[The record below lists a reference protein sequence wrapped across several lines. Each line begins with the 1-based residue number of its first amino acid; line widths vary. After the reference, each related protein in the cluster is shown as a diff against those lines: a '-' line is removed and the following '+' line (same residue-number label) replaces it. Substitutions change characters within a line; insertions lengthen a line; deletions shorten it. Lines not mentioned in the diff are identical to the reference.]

1 MARPP
6 TIGRTLA
13 IYTERCNLSHGANL
27 GSSPLAPWVVPGLP
41 IGTRE
46 KGYHCLY
53 ERWGELVPWLI
64 RGARRPASLQ
74 LQRHGGGILRRW
86 SNLSPPSCRTP
97 SKPWCSTQQILVR
110 TSWWYQEHSPV
121 CADGIQGI
129 SEHEEP
135 SALAQLL
142 TGPHGERLFSH
153 YTSLGQLQ
161 CSINARG
168 HESSKKQGGTWNLK
182 S

>member
-27 GSSPLAPWVVPGLP
+27 GSYPLAPWVVPGLP

-74 LQRHGGGILRRW
+74 LQRHGGWNFEALVESLAAILPDTVEAMVLHATNPGE
-86 SNLSPPSCRTP
+86 NL
-97 SKPWCSTQQILVR
+97 LVVPR
-110 TSWWYQEHSPV
+110 
-121 CADGIQGI
+121 AF
-129 SEHEEP
+129 
-135 SALAQLL
+135 
-142 TGPHGERLFSH
+142 TGV
-153 YTSLGQLQ
+153 
-161 CSINARG
+161 RG
-168 HESSKKQGGTWNLK
+168 WHLRHF
-182 S
+182 